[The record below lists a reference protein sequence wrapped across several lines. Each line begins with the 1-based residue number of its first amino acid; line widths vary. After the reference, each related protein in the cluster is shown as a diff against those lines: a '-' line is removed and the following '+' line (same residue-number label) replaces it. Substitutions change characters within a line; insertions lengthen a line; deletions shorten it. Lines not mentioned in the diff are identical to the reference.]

1 MHNNTDPSAATP
13 RAAAVV
19 FEHGDDADAAM
30 AVAVASLR
38 HAGLRVG
45 GLLQVFG
52 PALGPCK
59 REMNLLV
66 LASGEWIRLDEPRG
80 PEAQG
85 CTLDADAL
93 TRAAVALREAVRAR
107 PDLLV
112 VSRFG
117 KQEALG
123 GGMRAEIAEALM
135 SGIPVLVAGTI
146 HAARGLERLHRRAV
160 AGAAGVRRHH
170 RRVGARARGGFAA
183 TGHGINDSNKEVTWG
198 GE

>member
-1 MHNNTDPSAATP
+1 MHNNTDPSAAVPCT
-13 RAAAVV
+13 AAVV

-30 AVAVASLR
+30 AVAVAALR

-66 LASGEWIRLDEPRG
+66 LASGDWIRLDEPRG

-93 TRAAVALREAVRAR
+93 TRAALALREAVRAR

-123 GGMRAEIAEALM
+123 GGMRAEIAEALL
-135 SGIPVLVAGTI
+135 SGIPVLVAVRAALREDWEDFLGAPSQVLPACADTI
-146 HAARGLERLHRRAV
+146 AAWARAHAAPLPQ
-160 AGAAGVRRHH
+160 
-170 RRVGARARGGFAA
+170 RVLA
-183 TGHGINDSNKEVTWG
+183 
-198 GE
+198 

>member
-1 MHNNTDPSAATP
+1 MKNSGDL

-19 FEHGDDADAAM
+19 FESGDDADAAM
-30 AVAVASLR
+30 AVAVAALR
-38 HAGLRVG
+38 HAGLRIG

-52 PALGPCK
+52 PAIGPCK

-66 LASGEWIRLDEPRG
+66 LASGDWIRLDQPRG

-85 CTLDADAL
+85 CTLDGDAL
-93 TRAAVALREAVRAR
+93 TRAGQALHEAVQAR

-123 GGMRAEIAEALM
+123 GGMRAEIAEALL
-135 SGIPVLVAGTI
+135 SGIPVLVAVRAGLREEWERFLGSPAQVLPTCADTI
-146 HAARGLERLHRRAV
+146 
-160 AGAAGVRRHH
+160 AGW
-170 RRVGARARGGFAA
+170 ARAQATAA
-183 TGHGINDSNKEVTWG
+183 S
-198 GE
+198 